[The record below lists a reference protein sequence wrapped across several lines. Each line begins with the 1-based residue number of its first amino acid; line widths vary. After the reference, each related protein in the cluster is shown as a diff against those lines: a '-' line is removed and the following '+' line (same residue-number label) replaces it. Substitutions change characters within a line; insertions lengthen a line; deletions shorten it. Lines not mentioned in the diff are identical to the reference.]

1 MESDPECFNPKTFF
15 QESKFKVQLF
25 VGLYDRLRSGF
36 CTGLVSSP
44 PLPKAISPS

>member
-1 MESDPECFNPKTFF
+1 MESDTECFNPKTFF
-15 QESKFKVQLF
+15 QESKLKVQLF

-44 PLPKAISPS
+44 PLSKAISPS